1 MKALFLKAVANL
13 AGFVILFG
21 AWIYMFAQYR

>member
-1 MKALFLKAVANL
+1 MKTFILKVVANL